1 MPLGVVLIGLA
12 MFMTFL
18 VMGPTWQ
25 RVNDEALR
33 PYMGGAEKIEGK
45 Q

>member
-1 MPLGVVLIGLA
+1 

-33 PYMGGAEKIEGK
+33 PYLDGEIE
-45 Q
+45 QPEALARRRCRSASS